1 MGMPGDP
8 PARQLNPQ
16 GPDHEFTMCSPVA
29 LRRPPMM
36 LSHALHANHETVAW
50 CTANVLAT
58 EQRRG
63 VPTSDDVGSASFLA
77 LPLHSPRAAFPDD
90 RDMAPSKLDRRS
102 RVVLHHGQHGT
113 AKRLS
118 PSDC

>member
-8 PARQLNPQ
+8 PARQLNPP
-16 GPDHEFTMCSPVA
+16 GPDQEFTMCSRVA
-29 LRRPPMM
+29 QRRPPMM
-36 LSHALHANHETVAW
+36 LSYALHANHETVAW
-50 CTANVLAT
+50 WTANVLAT

-90 RDMAPSKLDRRS
+90 PEMAPSNLDRRS
-102 RVVLHHGQHGT
+102 GVVLDHGQHGT
-113 AKRLS
+113 A
-118 PSDC
+118 